1 MSIFSNYSPS
11 LANSLLQLI
20 DPAGTLPVT
29 EAWVPPTFNLVTS
42 FSVSGGQAGGLQG
55 LLLTATL
62 PIGGNNTPVAILAF
76 GCRWADFFYGAK
88 SSLFT
93 TMSATPSYL
102 SFGGLQGKAEA
113 HDDIELTNA
122 LAEAEI
128 SLEVLRLRADET
140 GGQIDSPLVA
150 LARLP
155 ANQRRAAL
163 ELDASA
169 ATGNI
174 LLLANSFYSNA
185 RSAIWSMLPMLQNVP
200 GFNTSIPLL
209 CVGMG
214 PSAAIAQ
221 LAALDL
227 RPGQTGPLGA
237 TQVSPASDIGCYAF
251 SAAPLGDSSFSTV
264 ATKAVSGL
272 FSINAPNTDLW
283 PSGFGLPSGI
293 LTLGTPQTLTLTVG
307 TTLDTPWYDRTPAV
321 YSQGFGGAIPAQ
333 AGTGTLI
340 TPPTGFDP
348 HLAAAFAQLCVATY
362 GLCQHPGAAVS
373 VPAPYTVVG
382 SVLLAGQSWTNLPW
396 AVLFRNPANNALVIV
411 IRGPA
416 TLAET
421 GFINGP
427 GYTTRPTWMTDGR
440 INGGVLAFVDLLLP
454 ALSAAL
460 AEQSTAGGV
469 YYVGHDY
476 GGAAAATLAYQAQI
490 NNPTALPKA
499 AAVYGFG
506 TQPFADFT
514 LANSLYSASGLISF
528 QVQRPADVLT
538 QRLGSGATYGV
549 PTAIQVTGGDTTAAN
564 STSYHA
570 ASLYAQLL
578 SVG

>member
-1 MSIFSNYSPS
+1 MSIFSSYSTS

-42 FSVSGGQAGGLQG
+42 FSVPGGLAGGLQG

-76 GCRWADFFYGAK
+76 GCRWADFFYGTKA
-88 SSLFT
+88 SLFT
-93 TMSATPSYL
+93 TMAATPSYL
-102 SFGGLQGKAEA
+102 SLGGLQAKAKA
-113 HDDIELTNA
+113 HDNIDLAKA
-122 LAEAEI
+122 LADAEI

-140 GGQIDSPLVA
+140 GGQIDSPLIA

-155 ANQRRAAL
+155 ADQRRAT
-163 ELDASA
+163 LDPEATT
-169 ATGNI
+169 TGNI
-174 LLLANSFYSNA
+174 LLLASGFYGTA

-200 GFNTSIPLL
+200 GFNTSVPLL

-251 SAAPLGDSSFSTV
+251 SAAPLGDSSFSTA

-272 FSINAPNTDLW
+272 FSINAPDTDLW
-283 PSGFGLPSGI
+283 PNDFGLPSGI
-293 LTLGTPQTLTLTVG
+293 VLLSKLQTLTVG

-340 TPPTGFDP
+340 TPPTGFNP
-348 HLAAAFAQLCVATY
+348 RLAAAFAQLCVATY

-373 VPAPYTVVG
+373 VPAPYTVVE

-396 AVLFRNPANNALVIV
+396 AVLYKNPANNALVIV

-427 GYTTRPTWMTDGR
+427 GYTARPTWMTDGR
-440 INGGVLAFVDLLLP
+440 INGGVLAFADLLLP
-454 ALSAAL
+454 ALSTAL
-460 AEQSTAGGV
+460 AEQSTAEGV

-490 NNPTALPKA
+490 TSNPILPKA
-499 AAVYGFG
+499 TAVYGFG

-549 PTAIQVTGGDTTAAN
+549 PTAIQVTGGNTTSAN

>member
-1 MSIFSNYSPS
+1 MSIFSNYSPG

-20 DPAGTLPVT
+20 DPAGTIPVT
-29 EAWVPPTFNLVTS
+29 GAWVPPTFNLVTS
-42 FSVSGGQAGGLQG
+42 FSVPGGLAGGLQG
-55 LLLTATL
+55 LLVTTIL
-62 PIGGNNTPVAILAF
+62 PIGGNNTPVAILVF

-88 SSLFT
+88 SPLFT
-93 TMSATPSYL
+93 VMTAMPSYL
-102 SFGGLQGKAEA
+102 SLGELQAKRGAR
-113 HDDIELTNA
+113 DDVELTNA
-122 LAEAEI
+122 LADAEI

-140 GGQIDSPLVA
+140 GGRIDSSLIA

-155 ANQRRAAL
+155 ADQRRAAP
-163 ELDASA
+163 ELDTSA

-185 RSAIWSMLPMLQNVP
+185 RSAIWSTLPMLQNVP
-200 GFNTSIPLL
+200 GFGGQVPLI

-272 FSINAPNTDLW
+272 FSINAPGTDLW

-293 LTLGTPQTLTLTVG
+293 LPLGKPQTLTLAVG

-333 AGTGTLI
+333 TGTGTLI
-340 TPPTGFDP
+340 APPPGFDRR
-348 HLAAAFAQLCVATY
+348 LAASFAQLTVATY
-362 GLCQHPGAAVS
+362 GICQHPGALVS
-373 VPAPYTVVG
+373 VPAPYTIVT
-382 SVLLAGQSWTNLPW
+382 SVSLEGQSWTNLPW
-396 AVLFRNPANNALVIV
+396 AVLYRNPANNALVI
-411 IRGPA
+411 IFRGPA

-421 GFINGP
+421 GFVNGP
-427 GYTTRPTWMTDGR
+427 GYATRPTWMTDGR
-440 INGGVLAFVDLLLP
+440 INGGVMNFTDLLLP

-460 AEQSTAGGV
+460 AGQSTTGGV

-476 GGAAAATLAYQAQI
+476 GGATAATLAYQAQI
-490 NNPTALPKA
+490 TSPAELPKA

-506 TQPFADFT
+506 TQPFADYT
-514 LANSLYSASGLISF
+514 LANSLYSASGLSSF
-528 QVQRPADVLT
+528 QMQRPADVLT

-549 PTAIQVTGGDTTAAN
+549 PTAIQVTGGDTTSAN